1 MTTCNEALS
10 EEITDVNKVLD
21 TLDPEQRTTIV
32 KAFMA
37 LESER
42 TFRGPLHAPEDF
54 KASSSDTKIFSF
66 SYVENTDKILK
77 SHYII
82 SDRSSADIGNTCKKA
97 SLQPTVNQLVVKP
110 VLKGA

>member
-1 MTTCNEALS
+1 MSTKCSTRSIPNS
-10 EEITDVNKVLD
+10 G
-21 TLDPEQRTTIV
+21 TIIA
-32 KAFMA
+32 KSFMA

-42 TFRGPLHAPEDF
+42 TFRDPLHAPEDF

-82 SDRSSADIGNTCKKA
+82 SDKSSADIGNTCKKA